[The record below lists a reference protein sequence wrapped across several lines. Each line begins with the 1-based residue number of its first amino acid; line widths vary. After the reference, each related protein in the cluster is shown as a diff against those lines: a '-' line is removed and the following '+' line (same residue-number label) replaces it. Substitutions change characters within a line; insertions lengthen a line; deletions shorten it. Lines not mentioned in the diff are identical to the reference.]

1 MFGKFIGELKR
12 RNVPR
17 AALLYIGSVWALAQ
31 GISELGSAVGAP
43 DASTLWFLIAAGIGF
58 PFWLVFSWR
67 YELTSQGFRLESE
80 VEDDSPDARKV
91 RRRTDIVIIAVLSI
105 AVVLL
110 VTDRLVDPPAS
121 SGEQA
126 AASVENTIAVL
137 PFANQSSDKEQQYFS
152 DGLSEGFIVALAR
165 VQGLRVINRQ
175 SSFQFRGSKEPPQAI
190 AAELGASHL
199 LEGSVRRL
207 GQTVRISASLVNA
220 GDGTTVWAESFDR
233 PYTDL
238 FALQDQITVR
248 VAEALQARL
257 LPPPASQV
265 HGDRPPS
272 GNLDAY
278 NAYLQGRSASD
289 SLQAI
294 EGFDRAIRL
303 DPAYGL
309 AHAMKARTWI
319 DAVSGGLSG
328 EEARRAF
335 AQADEAIQL
344 ALEHAPNQAST
355 HIARGYLLMLRDFDW
370 SGAEREL
377 RRATELAPD
386 DGEALFQLGVVRASQ
401 GDLRQAVELTRKALQ
416 LDPLNVVWQ
425 RWLAAYL
432 MPLGQL
438 DEAEQVLADAIGKK
452 PADLYSHHLLAIAK
466 VLRKDA
472 AAAQRAAAEEPAG
485 PWRDFALALA
495 AQIGPDRAAA
505 DAVLADV
512 TARHASGWAFQVA
525 QVHALRGEAD
535 AMFDWLQRALRARDP
550 GMQTLLYDALLL
562 RYRDDP
568 RYAALAREVGLP
580 WPPAG
585 KAAAGP

>member
-175 SSFQFRGSKEPPQAI
+175 SSFQFRGSKERPQAI
-190 AAELGASHL
+190 AAALGASHL

-238 FALQDQITVR
+238 FALQDQITAR
-248 VAEALQARL
+248 VAEALKARL
-257 LPPPASQV
+257 LPAPDSQV

-309 AHAMKARTWI
+309 AYAMKARTWI

-328 EEARRAF
+328 DEASRAF

-344 ALEHAPNQAST
+344 ALRHAPGQAST